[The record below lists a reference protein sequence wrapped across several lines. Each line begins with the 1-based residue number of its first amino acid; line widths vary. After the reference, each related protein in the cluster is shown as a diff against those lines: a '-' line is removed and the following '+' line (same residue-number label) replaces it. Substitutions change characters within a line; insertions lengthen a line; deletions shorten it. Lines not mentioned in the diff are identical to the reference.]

1 MGGSWSRSEYRTVR
15 DCVIFLVL
23 VCSGGERELVWEW
36 NAASLSIP
44 FECCWYGY
52 WHRNWNCNLCRYL
65 EVTVA

>member
-1 MGGSWSRSEYRTVR
+1 MGLCDISRAY
-15 DCVIFLVL
+15 LL
-23 VCSGGERELVWEW
+23 GGERELVWEW

-52 WHRNWNCNLCRYL
+52 WHWNWNYNLCRYL